1 MARAKLKEKGEEID
15 EEDEMRLKT
24 GWAVAEFRVVL
35 HTNQG
40 VWILFPSFDRQAV
53 DDTDQLHI

>member
-1 MARAKLKEKGEEID
+1 MTRAKLKEKGEEIE

-40 VWILFPSFDRQAV
+40 VWILFLSFERHTV
-53 DDTDQLHI
+53 DDTGQLHI